1 MCAIVSST
9 KHLTF
14 THLEQL
20 SSVQVLESFIR
31 RIKEV
36 NPILNCVVDE
46 RYDQALKEAAE
57 ADALIKSGQ
66 YSTEELEKEKPFL
79 GVPITTKDCISVK
92 GA

>member
-1 MCAIVSST
+1 
-9 KHLTF
+9 
-14 THLEQL
+14 
-20 SSVQVLESFIR
+20 
-31 RIKEV
+31 
-36 NPILNCVVDE
+36 VVDE

-66 YSTEELEKEKPFL
+66 YSVEELAKQKPFL

>member
-1 MCAIVSST
+1 
-9 KHLTF
+9 
-14 THLEQL
+14 
-20 SSVQVLESFIR
+20 
-31 RIKEV
+31 
-36 NPILNCVVDE
+36 VDE